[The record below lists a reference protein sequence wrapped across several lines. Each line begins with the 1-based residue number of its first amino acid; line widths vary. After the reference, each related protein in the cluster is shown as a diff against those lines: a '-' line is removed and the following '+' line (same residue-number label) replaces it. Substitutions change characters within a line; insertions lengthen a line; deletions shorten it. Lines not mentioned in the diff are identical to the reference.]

1 MSLKKKREK
10 KKIFREP
17 RARTFLYLH
26 LNKSPPRNF
35 PSNYQAR
42 RGQQRATQFENV
54 CTYKREQILFAALL
68 LFRGF
73 GVFPFIQYYGAAEYS
88 VPLKMSLMAIFDGV
102 CKFLVVHVNINAA
115 TFRGPRLFACD
126 RPAAAFPIRSYFD
139 YELQLRAFAAFLNR
153 VNSSSCSSNYL
164 AATNYYSSLGS
175 SNAEVRETRV
185 SSTFSPLLCTL
196 SNKNREKTAGGSRE
210 RERDRGREEW

>member
-1 MSLKKKREK
+1 
-10 KKIFREP
+10 
-17 RARTFLYLH
+17 
-26 LNKSPPRNF
+26 
-35 PSNYQAR
+35 
-42 RGQQRATQFENV
+42 
-54 CTYKREQILFAALL
+54 
-68 LFRGF
+68 
-73 GVFPFIQYYGAAEYS
+73 
-88 VPLKMSLMAIFDGV
+88 MSLMAIFDGV

-210 RERDRGREEW
+210 RERETGGEKNDNSVLPVTIFFRWLVSSSRRRVGDSPLEKVEARRIIHGLAYQGIEARL